1 MIACRRITEYQVVD
15 ANETLSK
22 VIPKLKKDKQV
33 VVFDG
38 AKYSGI
44 VTRKNILKE
53 GINLPEEKISNIVLR
68 PPAVYDETS
77 ELDVAKYFI
86 ETGAH
91 FLPVLNDEDKNKIEC
106 AIYRIDFI
114 KDIVLPSM
122 KGTKVSEVTT
132 VNVKT
137 IYPTDNL
144 TKALDIF
151 HEFGISKLVVYD
163 QGKIYGVLTMSNIL
177 GQFMHD
183 TQISSSKL
191 QTILVKDIMKNEAYT
206 IEKSEDL
213 YKAINLFSEKNI
225 SSVVV
230 LDNGFLYGIVTK
242 TDILEHYV
250 YALEKELKQS
260 TVQISAKFPG
270 IDRQE
275 VENIFSH
282 LDRFG
287 KEYKVFVYYKM
298 GKEKFRGLPLINCRV
313 RLIEPRHTFGVSVES
328 WGVEHA
334 TELAVKKLKRQMG
347 DVSF

>member
-114 KDIVLPSM
+114 KDIVLP
-122 KGTKVSEVTT
+122 
-132 VNVKT
+132 
-137 IYPTDNL
+137 
-144 TKALDIF
+144 A
-151 HEFGISKLVVYD
+151 
-163 QGKIYGVLTMSNIL
+163 
-177 GQFMHD
+177 
-183 TQISSSKL
+183 
-191 QTILVKDIMKNEAYT
+191 
-206 IEKSEDL
+206 
-213 YKAINLFSEKNI
+213 
-225 SSVVV
+225 
-230 LDNGFLYGIVTK
+230 
-242 TDILEHYV
+242 
-250 YALEKELKQS
+250 
-260 TVQISAKFPG
+260 
-270 IDRQE
+270 
-275 VENIFSH
+275 
-282 LDRFG
+282 
-287 KEYKVFVYYKM
+287 
-298 GKEKFRGLPLINCRV
+298 
-313 RLIEPRHTFGVSVES
+313 
-328 WGVEHA
+328 
-334 TELAVKKLKRQMG
+334 
-347 DVSF
+347 